1 MALEHLEG
9 TTYGPFVL
17 RISAAKVAE
26 YITATSDDAVRW
38 TTAAPPSFAGA
49 LLFVAAPS
57 FLHSDEVKGRSK
69 VLVHADQT
77 FTWHHPL
84 EVGAEVTVDAHV
96 DRVRARGPVDFVTFD
111 AVVRHAEDTWLESSS
126 TFLLGAEAAGDPLP
140 ERQEPAVGAV
150 AANDPA
156 PEGDPTR
163 LTMRR
168 SASRLDLVRYAAA
181 SGDFNPIH
189 FDHATGVGAG
199 FGGTIVHGLLMTAW
213 LTSLAVARTE
223 GDAPMVTAK
232 YRFRRALYPG
242 VQATATAE
250 FGETNASGRRVDIRL
265 TDDAD
270 LVSARATVREG

>member
-1 MALEHLEG
+1 M
-9 TTYGPFVL
+9 L

-38 TTAAPPSFAGA
+38 STAAPPSFAGA

-57 FLHSDEVKGRSK
+57 FLHSDEVKHRSK

-77 FTWHHPL
+77 FTWHHPM

-111 AVVRHAEDTWLESSS
+111 ALVRHGEDTWLESRS

-140 ERQEPAVGAV
+140 ERKEPAVGAV
-150 AANDPA
+150 AANDAA
-156 PEGDPTR
+156 PESDSTR

-242 VQATATAE
+242 AQATATAE
-250 FGETNASGRRVDIRL
+250 FGETDASGRRVDIRL
-265 TDDAD
+265 ADDAD

>member
-9 TTYGPFVL
+9 TTYGPFMV
-17 RISAAKVAE
+17 RISAAKTAE
-26 YITATSDDAVRW
+26 YVAATRDDATRW

-57 FLHSDEVKGRSK
+57 FLHSEEVAARSK

-84 EVGAEVTVDAHV
+84 QVGAEVVVDAHV

-111 AVVRHAEDTWLESSS
+111 AVVRHQGVTWLDSRS
-126 TFLLGAEAAGDPLP
+126 TFLLGAEAAGDP
-140 ERQEPAVGAV
+140 
-150 AANDPA
+150 A
-156 PEGDPTR
+156 PEHDEPPVGSAAHNDLVPSGSDPN
-163 LTMRR
+163 LALQR

-199 FGGTIVHGLLMTAW
+199 FGGTIVHGLLMAAW
-213 LTSLAVARTE
+213 LTSLAANGTK
-223 GDAPMVTAK
+223 GTAPLATAK
-232 YRFRRALYPG
+232 YRFRKALYPG
-242 VQATATAE
+242 AQATATAE
-250 FGETNASGRRVDIRL
+250 FGERTDDGRRVDVRL
-265 TDDAD
+265 ADDAD
-270 LVSARATVREG
+270 LVTVRATVREE